1 MTMTLQILSLH
12 WKATRWM
19 LLPLVVV
26 AFGIPLVSVQGLGML
41 QGTGLETDAYAA
53 VQVMSGA
60 SFAYPLLATALGVLL
75 ALTAWNWDHRGD
87 HVYALSLPI
96 ARSRYALLKF
106 GAGVALALVP
116 VAALLAGS
124 LVASASVTVPVGLEA
139 YPGALATRFL
149 LATLIVYSAL
159 FALASGTMRTAVIVL
174 GLLVAGPV
182 VAELGVRFA
191 ESVLPGTDL
200 ASPVRWVV
208 QAVWTSPGPLEV
220 FNGSW
225 MLLDV

>member
-1 MTMTLQILSLH
+1 MALQMLSLH

-26 AFGIPLVSVQGLGML
+26 AFGIPLVSVQGLGMV
-41 QGTGLETDAYAA
+41 TNSPVAEVDAYTA
-53 VQVMSGA
+53 VQVMGGV
-60 SFAYPLLATALGVLL
+60 SFAYPLLATALGLLL

-106 GAGVALALVP
+106 VAGAVLALP
-116 VAALLAGS
+116 AVAALLVGS
-124 LVASASVTVPVGLEA
+124 LAATASIAVPVGLDA
-139 YPGALATRFL
+139 YPLALATRFL
-149 LATLIVYSAL
+149 LATLLVYAAF
-159 FALASGTMRTAVIVL
+159 FALAAGTRRTAVIVL
-174 GLLVAGPV
+174 GLLLAGPV
-182 VAELGVRFA
+182 VAEIGVSLA
-191 ESVLPGTDL
+191 EVAVPDVDL
-200 ASPVRWVV
+200 ASPIQWAVHV
-208 QAVWTSPGPLEV
+208 VWTSPGPLEV